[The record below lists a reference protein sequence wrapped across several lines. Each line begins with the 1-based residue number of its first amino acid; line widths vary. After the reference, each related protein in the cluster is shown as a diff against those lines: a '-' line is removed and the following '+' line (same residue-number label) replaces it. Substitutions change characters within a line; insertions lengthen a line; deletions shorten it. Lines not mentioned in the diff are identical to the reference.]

1 MPNGQAYQVIQGAG
15 RMYTGVFSATGANEP
30 ALTAV
35 NVAPQASAWTYTGFT
50 SDGITL
56 TINQSFSEMRVDQL
70 ADRIGTKLT
79 ERELAIQANLAEAT
93 LANLTLGLN
102 GGTITTGAGP
112 AAYSM
117 YEPIYD
123 GSELQPVYIA
133 VLFDGYAPASAAGVS
148 KRRRIILRK
157 ALSTENVESS
167 YKKDSLTLVPVT
179 FTSHYVSDTVASFR
193 IIDES

>member
-15 RMYTGVFSATGANEP
+15 RMYTGVFSATGAFEP
-30 ALTAV
+30 ALAAV

-50 SDGITL
+50 SDGITI

-79 ERELAIQANLAEAT
+79 ERELQLQANLAEAT
-93 LANLTLGLN
+93 LANLTLGMN
-102 GGTITTGAGP
+102 GGTITTGSG
-112 AAYSM
+112 YSY
-117 YEPIYD
+117 YEPVYD

-133 VLFDGYAPASAAGVS
+133 VIFDGYAPASAAGVS

-157 ALSTENVESS
+157 SISTENVESS
-167 YKKDSLTLVPVT
+167 YKKDELTLVPVT

-193 IIDES
+193 IIDEQ